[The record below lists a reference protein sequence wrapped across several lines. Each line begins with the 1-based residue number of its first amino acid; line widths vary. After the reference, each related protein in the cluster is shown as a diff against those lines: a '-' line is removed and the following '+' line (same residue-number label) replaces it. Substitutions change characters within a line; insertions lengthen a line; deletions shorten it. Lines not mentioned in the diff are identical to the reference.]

1 MGNIL
6 SCKVNYINS
15 LIDWYLKATPCE
27 KGHIFPSFPCQ
38 SDANKL
44 PKTEGK
50 NRSSLACCP
59 AGLVFAVKCNLS
71 LGLKTW
77 FFFFFRL
84 YIFAKEDLV
93 PPLIFLSILFSLSSS
108 RMTLIIIIIILY
120 LIVVLLEVT
129 AVFDKILKIW
139 EFGTNNAF
147 TVPGNNPE
155 CHKIFPV
162 PIPVVG
168 DFQRHLLEKNCYKS
182 SMFAEKPSRLL
193 KSFKNLYW
201 KSFKVTNSITKV
213 SCVRQNNVS

>member
-71 LGLKTW
+71 LGLETW
-77 FFFFFRL
+77 FFFFSFIYICERRL
-84 YIFAKEDLV
+84 GSTSDISVDL
-93 PPLIFLSILFSLSSS
+93 IQFEQFQN
-108 RMTLIIIIIILY
+108 
-120 LIVVLLEVT
+120 
-129 AVFDKILKIW
+129 D
-139 EFGTNNAF
+139 TNNNNNNF
-147 TVPGNNPE
+147 VP
-155 CHKIFPV
+155 
-162 PIPVVG
+162 
-168 DFQRHLLEKNCYKS
+168 D
-182 SMFAEKPSRLL
+182 
-193 KSFKNLYW
+193 
-201 KSFKVTNSITKV
+201 
-213 SCVRQNNVS
+213 SCPARSHCCVW